1 MIANPSCGA
10 SGMPGA
16 TVARAFGGLV
26 KSFSLLVLALA
37 ATSLSAQEISD
48 GLRARVILFE
58 ESIQTRSLQLAPGVS
73 DQADRQAGTGLR
85 LMGALGDEA
94 RWYWELGGRFPSSA
108 RMVTNRDIATA
119 PPANNL
125 DATGVKIYYSY
136 WSAGAGYLLPLGP
149 SVDLGLHLEGRA
161 ETINP
166 KGTYVTT
173 AGGAGFMDAHTVYWR
188 PWIRLSLDVKLKTGS
203 FTTVVGAEAGV
214 ATLKTNQD
222 KVVPL
227 SVIDANTMKA
237 LAPTWSG
244 AVYAGIQF

>member
-1 MIANPSCGA
+1 M
-10 SGMPGA
+10 
-16 TVARAFGGLV
+16 
-26 KSFSLLVLALA
+26 KYFSLMTLTLA
-37 ATSLSAQEISD
+37 AAALSAQEVSPD
-48 GLRARVILFE
+48 LRTRVILFE
-58 ESIQTRSLQLAPGVS
+58 ESVQTRGILLAQGVS

-85 LMGALGDEA
+85 LMGALGEES
-94 RWYWELGGRFPSSA
+94 RWYWELAGRFPSSA
-108 RMVTNRDIATA
+108 RMVTNHDIATV

-188 PWIRLSLDVKLKTGS
+188 PWVRLSLDVKVKTWS

-214 ATLKTNQD
+214 AALKTDQD

-227 SVIDANTMKA
+227 SAIDVNTMKA

-244 AVYAGIQF
+244 AIYAGIQF